1 MGTILQIYKVGSLD
15 YAKNMIIEDIES
27 YLTNKCS
34 LMYEDTKFQY
44 LPLAYTKSIK
54 IDLSNTSFSP
64 DLAKNIASI
73 VPSVGDYVK
82 TTNQANADA
91 DSFIAY
97 YYITNADWRAE
108 KTVLLTLT
116 LDVLNTFY
124 STFAS
129 KFSARTR
136 TTRQHKD
143 RFYPT
148 DIGNGYHI
156 RKFYDTNEGFN
167 PAKYLTNKIF
177 WSDLNSYGLMSE
189 SQNFYL
195 IDKTP
200 TQSEQERENKVVNS
214 FLTFDKNA
222 PINIGMTG
230 YFNNLKDIADYF
242 ESMPAITRPMF
253 AVAEVEHNPHL
264 TILNNTNNEK
274 IVFDNWFNAPI
285 LMAFVPT
292 FSGDDVD
299 SISIGLYKYFMPPIA
314 SRDLDD
320 YLINGITNILIVSSA
335 DFEKVSF
342 LNFKSM
348 AVQGGAN
355 WLDYYASHKF
365 FSNYT
370 SLNQINGSSFY
381 GAGDYSK
388 IDITDYSINN
398 VFVLPYSPV
407 PLNISYIGG
416 NYLIDNDNLTID
428 TDNQSMLY
436 IKDKI
441 DYERSWTIGST
452 IGQDY
457 FEAIYNKNLVCKIAE
472 AQASELESRL
482 YGSEFF
488 SWGIWFAGQELLINN
503 EKFSTNGTT
512 YPQFILKYKVSNEFT
527 GHFYFSIEFADTWQ
541 YKGLNNPTDLTL
553 YVSKDNRGLLLQNS
567 YLDYRKTMQQYD
579 KQSLAIA
586 QSQTWFN
593 VGSTIANSLLMSAI
607 SVGAGG
613 LTPLG
618 ITQRGIGLASSIS
631 GNLGNAI
638 FAQINNENALRQKE
652 TSLAVQR
659 STIRSG
665 ADVSLQ
671 TSLLGN
677 KLYFVQYS
685 ISDLLRQNLYRY
697 FKYYGYAC
705 NDYGVP
711 SLNTRRWW
719 NYIECEAD
727 FNMSGLEVYVF
738 YLTHIKEKLRQGC
751 TIYHKYNN
759 DWDLTQ
765 AKQNWESWYTE

>member
-27 YLTNKCS
+27 YLTNKSS
-34 LMYEDTKFQY
+34 LYYTDSKFQY
-44 LPLAYTKSIK
+44 LPLSYTKTIK
-54 IDLSNTSFSP
+54 IDLSDSSFSP
-64 DLAKNIASI
+64 FQAKNSASI

-91 DSFIAY
+91 ESFVAY
-97 YYITNADWRAE
+97 YYITNATWTAE
-108 KTVLLTLT
+108 KTALLTLT

-124 STFAS
+124 GSFAS

-156 RKFYDTNEGFN
+156 RRFYDTNEGFN
-167 PAKYLTNKIF
+167 PAKFLTNKLY
-177 WSDLNSYGLMSE
+177 WKDTDSYGLTSE
-189 SQNFYL
+189 SQRFYL

-214 FLTFDKNA
+214 FLTFDKNS

-242 ESMPAITRPMF
+242 ESMPATTRPMF

-264 TILNNTNNEK
+264 TILLNADDKK

-285 LMAFVPT
+285 LVAFVPT
-292 FSGDDVD
+292 FNSNSVE
-299 SISIGLYKYFMPPIA
+299 SIIMFFYKYMLPPIA

-320 YLINGITNILIVSSA
+320 YIVGGGLNIIPVAST
-335 DFEKVSF
+335 DFEKWEF

-348 AVQGGAN
+348 AVQGGAV
-355 WLDYYASHKF
+355 WSDYYSSHKLF
-365 FSNYT
+365 ANYT

-407 PLNISYIGG
+407 PLNISYVGG
-416 NYLIDNDNLTID
+416 NYLIDNDDLTID

-441 DYERSWTIGST
+441 DFERSWTIGST
-452 IGQDY
+452 IGQEY
-457 FEAIYNKNLVCKIAE
+457 FEAIYNNNLVCKIAE

-482 YGSEFF
+482 YSSEFF

-503 EKFSTNGTT
+503 EKFSIDGTT

-527 GHFYFSIEFADTWQ
+527 GHFYFSIEFSDYWQ

-607 SVGAGG
+607 SVGAGA

-618 ITQRGIGLASSIS
+618 IAQRGLGLASSIS
-631 GNLGNAI
+631 GSLGNAI

-671 TSLLGN
+671 ASLLGN

-711 SLNTRRWW
+711 NLNTRRWF

-727 FNMSGLEVYVF
+727 FDMSGLEVYAF
-738 YLTHIKEKLRQGC
+738 YLAHIKEKLKQGC

-759 DWDLTQ
+759 NWDLTQ
-765 AKQNWESWYTE
+765 SNENWESWYEN